1 MEFARNQSECR
12 ARRIQFLCL
21 LAVLLIALVFFL
33 LEDRASGLAYLLA
46 ERWMALP
53 AMAFLGASL
62 CREGDH
68 RWQLYA
74 GLAMIALFFLIQVL
88 HLVLESEAKQIGT
101 FVCAYGLCFPFAA
114 ATRDEKAQV
123 GLKWMAGLFLTVGAV
138 LTVYAVL
145 LLLDTVPE
153 YLRNYVYWDGSRFF
167 AMGHPNICAT
177 LLMISMVFCAGFALQ
192 SGKLWV
198 KIGLAVL
205 MLPQF
210 FVLSLTNGRTTIIL
224 TCLLLGGIVFC
235 VIRGRGWKRF
245 ALAVLAAVVVMAAA
259 FGTSRALY
267 GWNQN
272 RLTRQVEQSQTAAAA
287 EPEPV
292 EPEAVE
298 PVFVEPEVV
307 EPVFVEP
314 EVVEPEAAEPEAA
327 EPKAAEA
334 MVSEQYQG
342 TLANDFKT
350 LNGRTEIWR
359 TALLGLNDNPR
370 LKFIGTEYVD
380 MILTRYAPGTIY
392 HTHNSWLEA
401 LYRMGLPGLAAAL
414 VITVLAVWS
423 ALVVLW
429 RNTDLWKSC
438 IALLTLCLL
447 GCAMLEPYLFVAD
460 VSYFYLDF
468 LFLTCLGYLCL
479 WRREKAA

>member
-123 GLKWMAGLFLTVGAV
+123 GLKWMAGLFLTVGTV
-138 LTVYAVL
+138 LTVYTML
-145 LLLDTVPE
+145 LLLNAVPE
-153 YLRNYVYWDGSRFF
+153 YLKNYVYWDGSRLF

-177 LLMISMVFCAGFALQ
+177 LLMVSLLFCAGFALT
-192 SGKLWV
+192 SRELLV

-205 MLPQF
+205 MLAQF
-210 FVLSLTNGRTTIIL
+210 FALSLTNGRTTIIL

-298 PVFVEPEVV
+298 PVFLESEVVEPEVV
-307 EPVFVEP
+307 
-314 EVVEPEAAEPEAA
+314 EPEAA

-468 LFLTCLGYLCL
+468 LFLMCLGYLCL
-479 WRREKAA
+479 WRKEKDA